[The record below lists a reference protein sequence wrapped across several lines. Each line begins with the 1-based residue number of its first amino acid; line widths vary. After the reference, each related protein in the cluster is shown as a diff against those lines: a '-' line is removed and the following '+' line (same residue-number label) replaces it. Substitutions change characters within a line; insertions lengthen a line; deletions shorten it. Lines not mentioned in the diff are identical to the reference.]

1 MGNWVNVTDPVEDDY
16 VKEMLS
22 RLSQQLH
29 VVERRDPVAIA
40 SITAAVFLFVFAA
53 CFALVSCGIQ
63 SFLRRWH
70 PLREET
76 SPVPN
81 ARENGD
87 DADEDEESREE
98 EPPEPRARLREVE
111 IEEV

>member
-1 MGNWVNVTDPVEDDY
+1 MGNWINVTDPVEDDY

-87 DADEDEESREE
+87 DADEDEESHGE
-98 EPPEPRARLREVE
+98 EPHEPRARLREVE
-111 IEEV
+111 IGEV

>member
-1 MGNWVNVTDPVEDDY
+1 MLKKMGNWVNVTDPVENDY

-22 RLSQQLH
+22 HLSQQLH

-40 SITAAVFLFVFAA
+40 SITAAIFLFVFAA

-70 PLREET
+70 PLHDEPNLQAAEEFEEE
-76 SPVPN
+76 N
-81 ARENGD
+81 AD
-87 DADEDEESREE
+87 TYDEDEPSEQ
-98 EPPEPRARLREVE
+98 PRARLRGVE
-111 IEEV
+111 LE

>member
-63 SFLRRWH
+63 SFLRRGIH
-70 PLREET
+70 YAKKQAPSPTQEKTET
-76 SPVPN
+76 TLMKMKRATERNPM
-81 ARENGD
+81 
-87 DADEDEESREE
+87 SRVLGCV
-98 EPPEPRARLREVE
+98 R
-111 IEEV
+111 